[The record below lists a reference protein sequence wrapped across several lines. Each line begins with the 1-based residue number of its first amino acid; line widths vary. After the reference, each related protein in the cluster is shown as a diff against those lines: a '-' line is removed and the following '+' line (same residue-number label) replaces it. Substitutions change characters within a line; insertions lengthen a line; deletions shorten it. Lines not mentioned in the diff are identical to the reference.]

1 MRKTR
6 LQMAAAA
13 MGRASGR
20 SQSPQKKLAVRI
32 NGKKGGRP
40 GWRVVN
46 KKRIDTT
53 TAIYV
58 CQDTSEKAESPVEYF
73 SLGGGEVSV
82 YYPHAADHAA
92 HPVPQN
98 VRRAV
103 ARAVRH
109 FLDKQH
115 A

>member
-1 MRKTR
+1 
-6 LQMAAAA
+6 

-73 SLGGGEVSV
+73 SLGGGEVSI

-92 HPVPQN
+92 HPVPQA

-103 ARAVRH
+103 ARAVRR